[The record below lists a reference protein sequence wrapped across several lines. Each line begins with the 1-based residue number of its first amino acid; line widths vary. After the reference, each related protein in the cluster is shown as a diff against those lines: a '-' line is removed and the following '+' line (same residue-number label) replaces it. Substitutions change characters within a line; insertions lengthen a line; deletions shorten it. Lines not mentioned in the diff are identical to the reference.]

1 MWNPTLDWGRRDEEI
16 MVEGTVNIEPLK
28 SPERGGVLLLE
39 GCRVGVGGV
48 DCCGGH

>member
-1 MWNPTLDWGRRDEEI
+1 MEPDARLGSRDEEI

-39 GCRVGVGGV
+39 GWRVGVGGV
-48 DCCGGH
+48 DCCGGL